1 MLIHC
6 TMEELLAIRGGEGSR
21 AAMRH
26 LDDCDECR
34 DELELVHQR
43 IAALKSLPA
52 LRPPR
57 DRWSMVRDQVLAD
70 RARKR
75 RTMTSWVAIAA
86 AASLALAA
94 GVTRLL
100 PLATHSEPQG
110 ELVVLVE
117 EAEELEGLLRMF
129 EPRSRVVN
137 GRVATAIA
145 EIEDRLMVVDSRLAV
160 VRSMPMGD
168 PRGDLIILWR
178 QRVDLMDVLLRMHA
192 TNSTYIGF

>member
-1 MLIHC
+1 
-6 TMEELLAIRGGEGSR
+6 
-21 AAMRH
+21 
-26 LDDCDECR
+26 
-34 DELELVHQR
+34 
-43 IAALKSLPA
+43 
-52 LRPPR
+52 
-57 DRWSMVRDQVLAD
+57 
-70 RARKR
+70 
-75 RTMTSWVAIAA
+75 MTSWVALAA

-100 PLATHSEPQG
+100 PLATQSEPQG

-145 EIEDRLMVVDSRLAV
+145 EIEDRLMVVDSRLAL

-178 QRVDLMDVLLRMHA
+178 QRVDLMDVLVRMHA

>member
-21 AAMRH
+21 AALRH
-26 LDDCDECR
+26 MDDCDECR

-52 LRPPR
+52 LQPPR
-57 DRWSMVRDQVLAD
+57 DRWSVVRDRVMAD

-75 RTMTSWVAIAA
+75 KTMASWVALAA

-94 GVTRLL
+94 GVTRLI
-100 PLATHSEPQG
+100 PLATHSEPQ
-110 ELVVLVE
+110 ELVGLVE

-145 EIEDRLMVVDSRLAV
+145 EIEDRLMVVDNRLAE
-160 VRSMPMGD
+160 VRSMPLGD
-168 PRGDLIILWR
+168 PSGDLIILWR
-178 QRVDLMDVLLRMHA
+178 QRVDLMDVLVRMHA

>member
-21 AAMRH
+21 AALRH
-26 LDDCDECR
+26 MDDCDECR

-52 LRPPR
+52 LQPPR
-57 DRWSMVRDQVLAD
+57 DRWSVVRDQVLAD

-75 RTMTSWVAIAA
+75 RSMTSWVALAA

-100 PLATHSEPQG
+100 PLATHSEPQ

-117 EAEELEGLLRMF
+117 EAEELEGMLRMF

-145 EIEDRLMVVDSRLAV
+145 EIEDRLMVVDSRLAE
-160 VRSMPMGD
+160 VRSMTMGD
-168 PRGDLIILWR
+168 PSGDLIILWR
-178 QRVDLMDVLLRMHA
+178 QRVDLMDVLVRMHA

>member
-21 AAMRH
+21 AALRH

-52 LRPPR
+52 LQPPR
-57 DRWSMVRDQVLAD
+57 DRWSVVRDQVLAD

-75 RTMTSWVAIAA
+75 RTMTSWVALAA

-100 PLATHSEPQG
+100 PLATHTEPQ

-129 EPRSRVVN
+129 EPSSRVVN

-145 EIEDRLMVVDSRLAV
+145 EIEDRLMVVDNRLAE

-168 PRGDLIILWR
+168 PSGDLIILWR
-178 QRVDLMDVLLRMHA
+178 QRVDLMDVLVRMHA

>member
-21 AAMRH
+21 AALRH
-26 LDDCDECR
+26 LDDCDDCR
-34 DELELVHQR
+34 DELERVHQR

-57 DRWSMVRDQVLAD
+57 DRWSVVRDQVLAD

-75 RTMTSWVAIAA
+75 RTMTGWVALAA

-100 PLATHSEPQG
+100 PLATNAEPQ

-145 EIEDRLMVVDSRLAV
+145 EIEDRLMAVDSRLAQ

-178 QRVDLMDVLLRMHA
+178 QRVDLMDVLVRMHA